1 MTKDDRNAARLDAYL
16 LAHRDRHVAQLCDWL
31 RIPSVSSQSDHDGD
45 TRRAAAFIADE
56 LRGLGL
62 IVEVIPT
69 EGHPLVYAE
78 TEQRPDRRTLLFYG
92 HYDVQPTDPLD
103 QWLSP
108 PFEPAIRDG
117 VIYARGSSDDKGQLY
132 THVKALEAW
141 LATGEPLPVNVK
153 FIIEGEEE
161 CGGPAVYRYVEQH
174 PDRLACDAVVI
185 SDTSLYDEK
194 TPAICY
200 SLRGLSF
207 MQIDVA
213 GPRADLHS
221 GSFGGVVQNPGNA
234 LAAIVA
240 GLKDADGRVLIPGFY
255 DAVRELDAEERRAFA
270 SLGFTDEVLLRDTG
284 SPSPFGERGY
294 STLERMWARPTCD
307 VNGMWSGYQGEG
319 AKTIIPALAGAKVS
333 MRLVPDQDPAEIARL
348 FERHVLA
355 NAPAGVGVK
364 VTYLHGASPVMVPRA
379 SSMMSAGVR
388 AMTRG
393 FGREPV
399 FIREGGSIPIV
410 GTFQSSLKSPVLL
423 LGYGLPNDNIHS
435 PNEKFHLENFFNG
448 IATTAALFGEA
459 AGA

>member
-1 MTKDDRNAARLDAYL
+1 MTPDRRLDTYL
-16 LAHRDRHVAQLCDWL
+16 HAHRDRHVTQLCDWL
-31 RIPSVSSQSDHDGD
+31 RIPSVSSQSDHDAD

-62 IVEVIPT
+62 SVEVIAT

-78 TEQRPDRRTLLFYG
+78 TEQLAGRRTLLFYG

-108 PFEPAIRDG
+108 PFEPEVRDG
-117 VIYARGSSDDKGQLY
+117 IIYARGASDDKGQLY

-221 GSFGGVVQNPGNA
+221 GSFGGVVQNPANA
-234 LAAIVA
+234 LAEIVA
-240 GLKDADGRVLIPGFY
+240 GLKDPDGRIRIPGFY
-255 DAVRELDAEERRAFA
+255 DAVRELDDQERRAFA
-270 SLGFTDEVLLRDTG
+270 SLGFTDDVLLRDTG
-284 SPSPFGERGY
+284 SPAPFGERGY
-294 STLERMWARPTCD
+294 TTLERMWARPTCD

-319 AKTIIPALAGAKVS
+319 AKTIIPAGAGAKVS

-355 NAPAGVGVK
+355 TAPAGVDVK
-364 VTYLHGASPVMVPRA
+364 VSYLHGAAPVMVPRA
-379 SSMMSAGVR
+379 SAMMSAGAR
-388 AMTRG
+388 AMARG

-399 FIREGGSIPIV
+399 LIREGGSIPIV
-410 GTFQSSLKSPVLL
+410 GTFQSCLKAPVLL

-435 PNEKFHLENFFNG
+435 PNEKFHLENYFNG
-448 IATTAALFGEA
+448 IATTAALLREA
-459 AGA
+459 ADA